1 MSNQFG
7 KRHVFM
13 VISLLML
20 VTTPFLVFLLP
31 NWNANNL
38 YHTPSN
44 WYVFVEGSTYGMY
57 AVGFVLLVV
66 GSAVL
71 AVLDCS
77 RKAIYIAILC
87 VVLAGSFF
95 YVAGRQYIALADDSI
110 RFRDMFSKGYSYQ
123 WSEVERVQ
131 YNKYPAENEFPNYV
145 FHFTDGHSLN
155 LIENR
160 QLSAMR
166 ESVKHRLKMEGIAID
181 VKY

>member
-1 MSNQFG
+1 MSNRFG

-13 VISLLML
+13 LISILML
-20 VTTPFLVFLLP
+20 VTTPFLVLLLP
-31 NWNANNL
+31 NWNANNV
-38 YHTPSN
+38 YHTPNN
-44 WYVFVEGSTYGMY
+44 WYVFVKGATYGMY
-57 AVGFVLLVV
+57 GVGFLLLVI

-71 AVLDCS
+71 AMLDCS

-87 VVLAGSFF
+87 VVLAGSSF

-110 RFRDMFSKGYSYQ
+110 RFRDMFSEGYSYQ
-123 WSEVERVQ
+123 WSDVESVQ
-131 YNKYPAENEFPNYV
+131 YNKYPPENEFPNYV

-166 ESVKHRLKMEGIAID
+166 ESVKHRLKMEGIDID